1 MEEIFCL
8 KEKSQSE
15 HSWTQVSQNP
25 PNQNKKTPAHTKPDQ
40 GENDRTM
47 RDRPLVVTS
56 RPRNEESRASAPVRD
71 LFDKTLK
78 TRNTPEFL

>member
-1 MEEIFCL
+1 MSIPGL
-8 KEKSQSE
+8 KCHK
-15 HSWTQVSQNP
+15 TP
-25 PNQNKKTPAHTKPDQ
+25 TNQNKKTPAHTKPDK